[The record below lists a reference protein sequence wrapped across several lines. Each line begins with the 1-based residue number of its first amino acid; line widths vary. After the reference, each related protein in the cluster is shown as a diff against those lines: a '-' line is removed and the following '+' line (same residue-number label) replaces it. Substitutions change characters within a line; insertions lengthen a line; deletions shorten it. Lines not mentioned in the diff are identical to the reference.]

1 MDSINIQQYLRNL
14 FTLKPIETMEAKAI
28 VIEGKLV
35 RIEACGNF
43 YRLNGLGKWTQ
54 IKPMELY
61 NLITQT
67 DEKEID

>member
-1 MDSINIQQYLRNL
+1 
-14 FTLKPIETMEAKAI
+14 MEAKAI

-35 RIEACGNF
+35 RIDACGNF

-54 IKPMELY
+54 IIPMELY

>member
-1 MDSINIQQYLRNL
+1 
-14 FTLKPIETMEAKAI
+14 MEAKAI

-35 RIEACGNF
+35 RIDAYGNF
-43 YRLNGLGKWTQ
+43 YRLNRLGKWTQ
-54 IKPMELY
+54 IIPMELY

>member
-1 MDSINIQQYLRNL
+1 
-14 FTLKPIETMEAKAI
+14 MEAKVI

-35 RIEACGNF
+35 RVDEYGNF

-54 IKPMELY
+54 IIPIELY

-67 DEKEID
+67 DEKASN